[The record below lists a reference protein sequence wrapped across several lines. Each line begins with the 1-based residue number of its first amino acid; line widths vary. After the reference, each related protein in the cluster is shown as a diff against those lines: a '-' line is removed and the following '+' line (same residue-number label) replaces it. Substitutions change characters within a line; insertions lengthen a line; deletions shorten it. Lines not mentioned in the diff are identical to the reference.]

1 MRTWLTGPKYAAWG
15 LGQKILAATQAVPEG
30 LGTGGPMLKLSQD
43 VMMRG
48 QESDSPSALKSGQ
61 PRRSH
66 EGATRVLGAS
76 AHKSTFSHKARR
88 CSENACLPFPSP
100 S

>member
-1 MRTWLTGPKYAAWG
+1 
-15 LGQKILAATQAVPEG
+15 
-30 LGTGGPMLKLSQD
+30 MLKLSQD

-48 QESDSPSALKSGQ
+48 QESSSPSALRSPGQ

-76 AHKSTFSHKARR
+76 AHKSTFSHKAKRY
-88 CSENACLPFPSP
+88 SENACFPFPS
-100 S
+100 